1 MYRLVLLVCLSI
13 SLSKNSS
20 SCCAIG
26 FESGCK
32 GKGFNFNH
40 QMFSKVFLKLFFQGG
55 RLYVPKGL
63 IRSRSLSHAK
73 VRYRVQILIKES
85 NAPTFVSPSQSHCF
99 VSAASLPIAVA
110 KVDGFNLTAKH
121 ILRFFLNFFETS
133 L

>member
-1 MYRLVLLVCLSI
+1 MLSV
-13 SLSKNSS
+13 SK
-20 SCCAIG
+20 ADA
-26 FESGCK
+26 
-32 GKGFNFNH
+32 
-40 QMFSKVFLKLFFQGG
+40 KVRDLILTTKCFRKFFKTFFQGG

-73 VRYRVQILIKES
+73 VRYWVQILIKES
-85 NAPTFVSPSQSHCF
+85 NAPTFVSPSRSHCF

-110 KVDGFNLTAKH
+110 KVAALDLTAKH